1 MTVCACWKQPCVK
14 NAEAAISSQGE
25 GEEKFEDAVGGE
37 GGGSEKISDWG
48 GYFCLGGQY
57 PTTCHDRV
65 IVWSEKS

>member
-1 MTVCACWKQPCVK
+1 MK

-25 GEEKFEDAVGGE
+25 AGEKFEDAE
-37 GGGSEKISDWG
+37 GGGGVKKFRTGG
-48 GYFCLGGQY
+48 GYFCLGGGQY

>member
-1 MTVCACWKQPCVK
+1 MK
-14 NAEAAISSQGE
+14 NAEAAISSQGT
-25 GEEKFEDAVGGE
+25 GEEKFEDAVVGGAGGGG